1 MPGNQIQAHL
11 IITVAEQVEHSDTS
25 HPLYNTI
32 QYETIQESDV
42 NGFFQ
47 QNHTSSLA
55 LIL

>member
-25 HPLYNTI
+25 HPLYNTGN
-32 QYETIQESDV
+32 ETIQESDV